1 MSDLGKALSVSA
13 SKESSRTMFSI
24 SVTDSISWGRACI
37 HVPHIND
44 SNNNRIIIVVV
55 GVGGNSGNEESMNE
69 SVVNIVGHD
78 CNDVITDWMLGMG
91 KCKCV
96 YNGLMF

>member
-1 MSDLGKALSVSA
+1 M
-13 SKESSRTMFSI
+13 
-24 SVTDSISWGRACI
+24 
-37 HVPHIND
+37 
-44 SNNNRIIIVVV
+44 